1 MEARSNIKSDVYRSV
16 NRNLNFSLKRS
27 LLRSNMKKKKKK
39 KNHWMDPYPVPTC
52 HGLVRHFE
60 WSFREKKK
68 KNRRETKVGED
79 TYSDESI
86 VTQRS
91 NECDPLESF
100 HVKSHEIRWM
110 TMDYL
115 QICGCYPSNLWILI
129 RDGGNLNNDGIED

>member
-39 KNHWMDPYPVPTC
+39 SLDGSISSADLSRTC
-52 HGLVRHFE
+52 S
-60 WSFREKKK
+60 SFRVIISREKKK

-115 QICGCYPSNLWILI
+115 QICGCYPSNL
-129 RDGGNLNNDGIED
+129 

>member
-39 KNHWMDPYPVPTC
+39 KITGWIHIQC
-52 HGLVRHFE
+52 RLVTDLFVISSDRFE
-60 WSFREKKK
+60 RKKK

-115 QICGCYPSNLWILI
+115 QICGCYPSNL
-129 RDGGNLNNDGIED
+129 